1 MYMALCFKIR
11 AQLGARQFT
20 NTFSVLPYPGT
31 NIATVHSIQRVLAL
45 LIYEYTELGNQD
57 SRESE
62 GSNPGAE
69 LRIRT
74 AVSI

>member
-1 MYMALCFKIR
+1 MYMALGFKIR
-11 AQLGARQFT
+11 AQLGARQFI

-31 NIATVHSIQRVLAL
+31 NIATVYSIQRVLAL
-45 LIYEYTELGNQD
+45 LIYTELGNQD

-62 GSNPGAE
+62 GSNPDAE